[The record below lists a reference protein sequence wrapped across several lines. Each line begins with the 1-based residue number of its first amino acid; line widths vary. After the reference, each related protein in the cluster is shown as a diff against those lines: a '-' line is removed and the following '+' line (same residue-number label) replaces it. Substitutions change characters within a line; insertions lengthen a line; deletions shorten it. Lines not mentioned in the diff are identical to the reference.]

1 MKIAFLIV
9 GPAAFFAGATA
20 FAALV
25 FIDVTSEAFKRS
37 ASPDVAVLD
46 DVDAQTSKESAPKK
60 PRLSATTDEKA
71 VSASTS
77 SRTATS
83 GEAERLRGAV
93 DAGRAGC
100 KGPVILER

>member
-25 FIDVTSEAFKRS
+25 FIDVTSEAFTLETAFS
-37 ASPDVAVLD
+37 SVVA
-46 DVDAQTSKESAPKK
+46 ESLGFLGA
-60 PRLSATTDEKA
+60 LSFE
-71 VSASTS
+71 VCASTS